1 LNALDAQQAEEE
13 QKDRQPQESPVRVT
27 LVGPVYPYRGGI
39 AHYTTMLDAALRA
52 EGHDVQL
59 ISFSRQY
66 PRWLFPGKSDR
77 DPSQKPLAAPAAHYW
92 IDSLNP
98 FSWVATFARMRR
110 FRPQLIV
117 LQWWTTFWAPVWLT
131 LLGLNALLLR
141 APVVFVCHQVLP
153 HEVRPLDRWLVHR
166 TLAFGSRFVVQ
177 SAAARQQLEMLL
189 GVVSVTVVPHPA
201 YTMFGAHR
209 VERSTALATLDLVG
223 HHPVLLF
230 FGLIRPYKRLV
241 LLLQAMPA
249 VLQRFP
255 TAILAVVGE
264 FWEDQTP
271 YRTVIAQLGLEAHV
285 RIDARYVP
293 DEEVGVY
300 FSAADALVAP
310 YAGDGGSGAA
320 QTATGF
326 GIPLLSL
333 DRADMAAD
341 DAGAA
346 SRQLAQIIIDH
357 FSNPTAATP
366 DTRSAAGWSDLARA
380 VVGERAHT
388 RE

>member
-1 LNALDAQQAEEE
+1 LNALGAPPAEEE
-13 QKDRQPQESPVRVT
+13 QKDGQRHESPVRVT

-39 AHYTTMLDAALRA
+39 AHYTTMLDGALRA

-59 ISFSRQY
+59 VSFSRQY
-66 PRWLFPGKSDR
+66 PHWLFPGKSDR
-77 DPSQKPLAAPAAHYW
+77 DPSQKPLAAYW

-110 FRPQLIV
+110 TRPQLIV

-131 LLGLNALLLR
+131 LLTLNAWLLR

-153 HEVRPLDRWLVHR
+153 HEVRRLDRWLVHH

-189 GVVSVTVVPHPA
+189 GQVPVTVVPHPA
-201 YTMFGAHR
+201 YTMFSAHR
-209 VERSTALATLDLVG
+209 VERSAALATLDLAG

-230 FGLIRPYKRLV
+230 FGLIRPYKRLD

-255 TAILAVVGE
+255 TAILVVVGE
-264 FWEDQTP
+264 FWEEQAP
-271 YRTVIAQLGLEAHV
+271 YRSAIEQLGLAAHV

-300 FSAADALVAP
+300 FSAADVLVAP

-326 GIPLLSL
+326 GIPLLSV
-333 DRADMAAD
+333 DRAATATD

-346 SRQLAQIIIDH
+346 SRQLAQTIIDH
-357 FSNPTAATP
+357 FSNPTTVAP
-366 DTRSAAGWSDLARA
+366 ESRRDAAGWSDLARA
-380 VVGERAHT
+380 IVGERART